1 MIRRAKERIR
11 QLIGA
16 AVRQE
21 LHAQARS
28 IELARARR
36 LADEAADFVED
47 HMGYARGYASKYDLL
62 TAALAE
68 VNPALAGLYC
78 EFGVF
83 EGRTINFIASK
94 IDREVHGF
102 DSFEGLPED
111 WRPGV
116 MRGTF
121 KTGKLP
127 GVRRN
132 VRIHP
137 GWFND
142 SLPSFAREYPGAI
155 AFAHID
161 ADLYSS
167 TKTIFDV
174 LGDRI
179 VPGTVIQFD
188 EFFNYPG
195 WKQGEYLAF
204 TEFCEARQMSVRYI
218 GYVMAN
224 SPGQIALCVLS
235 VGR

>member
-1 MIRRAKERIR
+1 
-11 QLIGA
+11 LIGS
-16 AVRQE
+16 AVRRE
-21 LHAQARS
+21 LQVQARS

-36 LADEAADFVED
+36 LAAEAADFVED
-47 HMGYARGYASKYDLL
+47 HMGLAKAYPSKYDLL
-62 TAALAE
+62 AASLQE
-68 VNPALAGLYC
+68 VNPAIGGLYC

-94 IDREVHGF
+94 TTSEVHGF

-116 MRGTF
+116 LQGAF

-127 GVRRN
+127 AVRAN
-132 VRIHP
+132 VRLHR
-137 GWFND
+137 GWFD
-142 SLPSFAREYPGAI
+142 DTVPRFAQEYKGPL
-155 AFAHID
+155 AFLHVD

-174 LGDRI
+174 LGSRI
-179 VPGTVIQFD
+179 VAGTVIQFD

-204 TEFCEARQMSVRYI
+204 KEFCDRRQVSVRYI
-218 GYVMAN
+218 GYTMAN
-224 SPGQIALCVLS
+224 TPGQIALVI
-235 VGR
+235 VGIGH